1 MKLKLDPLLLSS
13 TWAFLVLEAA
23 VGRRAVEF
31 GGLDLLVWGLRAL
44 GSNKDVR
51 VASLGTKVKDSGSS
65 S

>member
-31 GGLDLLVWGLRAL
+31 RGLDLLVWGFKGLEKEQ
-44 GSNKDVR
+44 GC
-51 VASLGTKVKDSGSS
+51 
-65 S
+65 